1 MHPQTPP
8 NQPPMHTL
16 NDFLMA
22 TSERDH
28 PGDVF
33 ELEST
38 RMLEV
43 HVNGRVWS
51 KLGAMIAYRGA
62 VRFNREGALEGGV
75 GKAFKRFVTGEVTPL
90 VKLEG
95 QGRVYLA
102 DTAKHI
108 TLLRLQG
115 ETLNVNGNDLLAFE
129 DTISYDI
136 TIHRRV
142 AGMLAGGLF
151 SVRLTGHGM
160 VALTSHGQPLTLR
173 AYAQDPLFTDPN
185 ATIAW
190 SGNLTPELKT
200 DINLRTLIGKGG
212 GETFQMRF
220 AGDGFVVV
228 QPFEEIG
235 LAASP

>member
-1 MHPQTPP
+1 MQP
-8 NQPPMHTL
+8 NQPPLHTL
-16 NDFLMA
+16 NDFLMN

-33 ELEST
+33 ELESS

-43 HVNGRVWS
+43 HVNGRIWA
-51 KLGAMIAYRGA
+51 KLGAMVAYRGA
-62 VRFNREGALEGGV
+62 VKFNREGALEGGL
-75 GKAFKRFVTGEVTPL
+75 GKAFKKFVSGEVAPL

-129 DTISYDI
+129 DSIAYDI
-136 TIHRRV
+136 TVHRRI

-173 AYAQDPLFTDPN
+173 SSAVDPLFTDPN
-185 ATIAW
+185 ATICW

-220 AGDGFVVV
+220 VGDGFVVV
-228 QPFEEIG
+228 QPFEELG
-235 LAASP
+235 MAQPAA